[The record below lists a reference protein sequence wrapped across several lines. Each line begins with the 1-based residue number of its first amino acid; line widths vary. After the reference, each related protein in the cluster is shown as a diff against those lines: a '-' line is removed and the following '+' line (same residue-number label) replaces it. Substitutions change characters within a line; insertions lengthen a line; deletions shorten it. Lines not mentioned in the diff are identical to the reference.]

1 MSNGFENKVVVITG
15 GNSGIGLATARAF
28 RESGASVVV
37 TGRDEATLQQARR
50 ELGDDALVLRI
61 DAASVEAASELV
73 SAVKERHGRI
83 DILFVNAGIA
93 KFAGIE
99 EATEELYDETFGINL
114 RGPYF
119 LIQKALPLMG
129 EGPSILFNATA
140 LSDVRLPGASIYA
153 ASKAALASLAKTLAA
168 ELAGR
173 GIRVNVVNPG
183 PISTPIYGRM
193 GMTDEQLNGMAESIR
208 QQVPLQRFGEPEDIA
223 SAVVYLAGARFVT
236 GNELFVDGG
245 FSRV

>member
-1 MSNGFENKVVVITG
+1 MSSRFENKVVVITG

-28 RESGASVVV
+28 KDSGASVVV
-37 TGRDEATLQQARR
+37 TGRDETTLEQARAD
-50 ELGDDALVLRI
+50 LGDDALVLKS
-61 DAASVEAASELV
+61 DAASVDAASELV
-73 SAVKERHGRI
+73 AAVKERFGRI
-83 DILFVNAGIA
+83 DILFVNAGVA

-99 EATEELYDETFGINL
+99 EASEELYDQTFGINL

-119 LIQKALPLMG
+119 LIQKSLPLLG
-129 EGPSILFNATA
+129 EGSSIIFNATA
-140 LSDVRLPGASIYA
+140 LIDVGMPGASIYA

-193 GMTDEQLNGMAESIR
+193 GMTDEQLNGMSESIR

-223 SAVVYLAGARFVT
+223 SAVLYLAGAHFVT